1 MLAFLLA
8 LWLSASEV
16 ASLCLP
22 VFNSKWM
29 EMSYDMLCEL
39 SIFYTEDSMCVCP
52 EQASFPSPTKCGEFC
67 VYYRLGFVVPSHHS
81 CWCTVAGACFILFIF
96 LLSESSTVHG
106 TKEVSGREEGRKESR
121 KSQMMTRW
129 MGEISE
135 MEEILQ
141 ISFSRSSWLPFYFCK
156 HSYISILPYR
166 HLLG

>member
-1 MLAFLLA
+1 
-8 LWLSASEV
+8 
-16 ASLCLP
+16 
-22 VFNSKWM
+22 M
-29 EMSYDMLCEL
+29 EMWYDMLCEL

-96 LLSESSTVHG
+96 LLSESSTTHG
-106 TKEVSGREEGRKESR
+106 TKEVSGREEGRKKGRQEFTNDER
-121 KSQMMTRW
+121 MNGWTIRA
-129 MGEISE
+129 GGD
-135 MEEILQ
+135 LTL
-141 ISFSRSSWLPFYFCK
+141 FSRSSWLPFYFCK